1 MAINKYAYFA
11 VGSGA
16 NAAGEAVMVPV
27 DNFTGAEI
35 SLDDTLTVNFKRVTS
50 AFASDASIFS
60 LEHDTGASRECM
72 EQVAAA
78 FSSNPKDGFIS
89 IADVD
94 KDGHGRFFAETGAN
108 VIIDC
113 TFSL

>member
-1 MAINKYAYFA
+1 
-11 VGSGA
+11 
-16 NAAGEAVMVPV
+16 
-27 DNFTGAEI
+27 
-35 SLDDTLTVNFKRVTS
+35 
-50 AFASDASIFS
+50 
-60 LEHDTGASRECM
+60 M

>member
-1 MAINKYAYFA
+1 MAINRYAYFTKGD
-11 VGSGA
+11 GSD
-16 NAAGEAVMVPV
+16 AAGDAVMVPV
-27 DNFTGAEI
+27 DNFTGAEV
-35 SLDDTLTVNFKRVTS
+35 SLDDELVLNFKRVTA
-50 AFASDASIFS
+50 AFASDVSVFTIV
-60 LEHDTGASRECM
+60 HDTGASRECM

-94 KDGHGRFFAETGAN
+94 KDGHGRFFAETGTN